1 MTNFDFD
8 YFVIGG
14 GSGGVRSARIAAV
27 HGARVGIAEERYWG
41 GTCVNVGCV
50 PKKLMTTAAHFSS
63 DFKDATGFGWT
74 LPAARHDWSTLVER
88 KDVEISRLNAAYR
101 GMLTEAGCTLFDAR
115 AAFLDEH
122 TLKVGSSTVT
132 ADKIL
137 VAVGAWPV
145 LPDDPGVRE
154 YAFTSNDVFHL
165 EKMPSRVLIVGGGYI
180 GMEFAGIFRGLG
192 AEVTSVCRNEMLLRG
207 FDPDLGAHLA
217 QEMRKK
223 DITVHLGT
231 DVLRIEKVGDHLVG
245 TIAGHGTVD
254 VDCVMYATGRRPN
267 TPKLGLDAAGVV
279 CDENLA
285 IVVDD
290 FYRTNVPNIYAIGD
304 VTERLSLT
312 PTAIAEGHALAD
324 TLFGNLPRVP
334 SYDNVPSAVFSDPPI
349 GAVGLSEDVA
359 RSRYAKVDIYKTT
372 FRPLRH
378 AVSGRSERTFMKL
391 VVDAETDKVLGC
403 HMIGLDAPEIIQGFA
418 VALNC
423 GATKAQFD
431 ATIGLHPTSA
441 EEFVTMRAK
450 ALG

>member
-1 MTNFDFD
+1 
-8 YFVIGG
+8 
-14 GSGGVRSARIAAV
+14 
-27 HGARVGIAEERYWG
+27 
-41 GTCVNVGCV
+41 
-50 PKKLMTTAAHFSS
+50 
-63 DFKDATGFGWT
+63 
-74 LPAARHDWSTLVER
+74 
-88 KDVEISRLNAAYR
+88 
-101 GMLTEAGCTLFDAR
+101 
-115 AAFLDEH
+115 
-122 TLKVGSSTVT
+122 
-132 ADKIL
+132 
-137 VAVGAWPV
+137 
-145 LPDDPGVRE
+145 
-154 YAFTSNDVFHL
+154 
-165 EKMPSRVLIVGGGYI
+165 
-180 GMEFAGIFRGLG
+180 
-192 AEVTSVCRNEMLLRG
+192 
-207 FDPDLGAHLA
+207 
-217 QEMRKK
+217 MRKK

-403 HMIGLDAPEIIQGFA
+403 HMIGLDAPEIIQGLA